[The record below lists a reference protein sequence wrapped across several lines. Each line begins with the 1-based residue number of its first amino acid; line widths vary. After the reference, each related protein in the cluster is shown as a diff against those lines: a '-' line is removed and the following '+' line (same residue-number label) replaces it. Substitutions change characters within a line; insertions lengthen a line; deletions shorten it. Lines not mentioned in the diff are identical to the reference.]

1 MSKHNHN
8 YSQYSAKKP
17 NGNAGVAAKAAI
29 PNGNNP
35 NQHAPINKPMQI
47 APVESIKPAEPVAP
61 VKVVEETVQT
71 VALPE
76 TVPGAV
82 IGCAKLNVRAE
93 ASLFAD
99 IVCVLDTVSEF
110 EIDVNKSI
118 GEWFYI
124 YTATGAEGYCMRK
137 FVKAHM

>member
-1 MSKHNHN
+1 MSNHKHNHN

-17 NGNAGVAAKAAI
+17 NAGVAAKAAI
-29 PNGNNP
+29 PNQQAVNRP
-35 NQHAPINKPMQI
+35 AAPIK
-47 APVESIKPAEPVAP
+47 PVEPVKPVAPIEP

-82 IGCAKLNVRAE
+82 VGCAKLNVRAD

-99 IVCVLDTVSEF
+99 VVCVLDTVSEF
-110 EIDVNKSI
+110 EIDVNKST
-118 GEWFYI
+118 GDWFYV
-124 YTATGAEGYCMRK
+124 YTAAGAEGYCMRK